1 MPRNGFAMGKNDKE
15 RFRNGNGREAVKK
28 SMRKKLKLNEIKTYF
43 VLTYFLKKI
52 LIPGSC

>member
-1 MPRNGFAMGKNDKE
+1 MGLQWEKNDKE
-15 RFRNGNGREAVKK
+15 RFRNGSGREAVKK